1 MQMGLGIKEFYDGK
15 TIFLTGTTGFVGKVV
30 LEKILRSLPSI
41 KKLFVMVRDKKG
53 MSVRQRFENGILS
66 AEIFR
71 EHFKLDPNF
80 Q

>member
-30 LEKILRSLPSI
+30 LEKILRSLPNI